1 MRKTIV
7 KWEHFN
13 YRRPAILQSV
23 FKKYFY
29 KMKRIFIITG
39 IFIIILLVIL
49 FIIPVK
55 RSQETAITANFFKT
69 IQQINNPENW
79 ENWNPEIREAWE
91 KDSSECRIVKDSAGF
106 TFIIITP
113 QHSFFVKAVTPVSYE
128 IQEKIKSRLF
138 IYGFTVIPTKASSKI
153 NIVTVRKHPLFYR
166 IFSFINEKAPAELT
180 LQYLKSFVENR
191 SELYGFQLKIIQAED
206 TIFATKKGTVAL
218 SKLFTSL
225 PDFFKSVNDYIDNSG
240 LTAMSNK
247 CVSYSITGDSVFIM
261 TGIPVNKA
269 APEKNGIMC
278 MKIPFASKVLYAYF
292 EGKFS
297 ERKAVYSAM
306 EKYIL
311 DFNLEKAALPYEKY
325 VNDILPVSDSE
336 QIKIEVFYPLR

>member
-1 MRKTIV
+1 
-7 KWEHFN
+7 
-13 YRRPAILQSV
+13 
-23 FKKYFY
+23 
-29 KMKRIFIITG
+29 MKRIFIIIG
-39 IFIIILLVIL
+39 IFIILLLVIL

-69 IQQINNPENW
+69 IQQINNPANWKNWHPAIRKAW
-79 ENWNPEIREAWE
+79 EN
-91 KDSSECRIVKDSAGF
+91 DSSECRIVKDSAGF
-106 TFIIITP
+106 TFIIFTP
-113 QHSFFVKAVTPVSYE
+113 QHSFFVKVITPVTFE
-128 IQEKIKSRLF
+128 IQEKIKTHLS
-138 IYGFTVIPTKASSKI
+138 IYGFTVVATKRPNKI
-153 NIVTVRKHPLFYR
+153 NILSVRKQPLFYQV
-166 IFSFINEKAPAELT
+166 FSFIDEKAPADVT
-180 LQYLKSFVENR
+180 LQDLKSFVENR
-191 SELYGFQLKIIQAED
+191 SQLYGFQLKIIQAED
-206 TIFATKKGTVAL
+206 TIFATRKGTVAL

-225 PDFFKSVNDYIDNSG
+225 PDFFKSVNDYIDNNG

-247 CVSYSITGDSVFIM
+247 CVSYTITGDSVFIM

-269 APEKNGIMC
+269 ASEKNGIMC

-325 VNDILPVSDSE
+325 VNNILPASDSE